1 MELEPQPFSDF
12 QLDALREVGNVGAGH
27 AATALS
33 QMVGRPIGMSV
44 TQVLILPTDQIAG
57 FLGGEQ
63 ADVAAV
69 YMPVYGDLCGVV
81 LIFFPLD
88 LLPDLAGLLLKR
100 DSPDSREL
108 SEMDR
113 SAIKELGSIL
123 TGSYLSALYRF
134 IHVQMIHGVPTLVV
148 DMAQA
153 ILDTVLV
160 DLEQKDDLAIVIETR
175 LTENERRLTGRFFLL
190 PEAGTLP
197 KLFTAFTQSIET
209 PGNA

>member
-1 MELEPQPFSDF
+1 
-12 QLDALREVGNVGAGH
+12 VGNVGAGH

-33 QMVGRPIGMSV
+33 QMVGRPIGMSI

-57 FLGGEQ
+57 FLGGEK

-100 DSPDSREL
+100 DPQSSEL
-108 SEMDR
+108 SEMDH

-153 ILDTVLV
+153 ILDTVFV
-160 DLEQKDDLAIVIETR
+160 DLEQKDDMAIVIESS
-175 LTENERRLTGRFFLL
+175 LTENERKLTGRFFLL

-197 KLFTAFTQSIET
+197 KLFTAFTRSIEMS
-209 PGNA
+209 GNA

>member
-1 MELEPQPFSDF
+1 M
-12 QLDALREVGNVGAGH
+12 DALREVGNVGAGH

-33 QMVGRPIGMSV
+33 QMVGRPIGMSI
-44 TQVLILPTDQIAG
+44 TQVMILPTDQIAG
-57 FLGGEQ
+57 FLGGEK

-100 DSPDSREL
+100 DPQSPEL
-108 SEMDR
+108 SEMDH

-153 ILDTVLV
+153 ILDTVFV
-160 DLEQKDDLAIVIETR
+160 DLEQKDDMAIVIESS
-175 LTENERRLTGRFFLL
+175 LTENERKLTGRFFLL

-197 KLFTAFTQSIET
+197 KLFKAFTQSIEMS
-209 PGNA
+209 GNA

>member
-1 MELEPQPFSDF
+1 VEFNSEPFTDF
-12 QLDALREVGNVGAGH
+12 QLDAMREVGNVGAGH

-33 QMVGRPIGMSV
+33 QMVGRPIGMSI
-44 TQVLILPTDQIAG
+44 TRVLILPTEQIAG

-69 YMPVYGDLCGVV
+69 YMPVYGDICGVV

-100 DSPDSREL
+100 EPRASEEL
-108 SEMDR
+108 SDLDR

-160 DLEQKDDLAIVIETR
+160 DLEQKDDFAIVIETR
-175 LTENERRLTGRFFLL
+175 LTENDRQLTGRFFLL

-197 KLFTAFTQSIET
+197 KLFKAFTQSIES